1 MRLDHFAMYP
11 ERAFNKVAGRM
22 TFEGGGKGSAPPAP
36 DYTAAA
42 QQTAAGNLANASL
55 SQYGNMVNQVTPQG
69 TVTYTPQT
77 QGYINSSNQ
86 RLSLDDYN
94 ARKANGEDV
103 SGWNPLN
110 QWTQTVSLSPEQ
122 QAAYNKDVQV
132 NAGLQD
138 AGIKGLNYVQQA
150 LDKPLAA
157 PPETVKNVALSNFT
171 QDVGTQKYKNSID
184 DAGKIQR
191 YVDDPTLTQQ
201 QVTDALYGQQT
212 QYLDPQFNQSQSRL
226 ENQLANQGITRGSE
240 AWNNAM
246 GDFARQKQQAY
257 SNARD
262 SAIGQG
268 VNAANTLYQNKLAG
282 GNFVNA
288 AQGQQFGQNQAQQ
301 QAFNQAQQAMF
312 DQLLANANLK
322 NTAQSQ
328 LFNQGLS
335 NANLKN
341 AGIQQDFQNA
351 QTVRNDPINMLNAVR
366 TGSQMQSSSQPAVS
380 VSSPGQMATVSGPD
394 YLSAATA
401 QGQYNMNQYNANQAS
416 SNNLMSGLFGLG
428 SAGLG
433 AYGMMNM
440 KR

>member
-22 TFEGGGKGSAPPAP
+22 TLEGGGKGSAPAAP

-42 QQTAAGNLANASL
+42 QQTAAGNMQNAIV

-69 TVTYTPQT
+69 KVTYSPKT
-77 QGYINSSNQ
+77 GAYINSSG
-86 RLSLDDYN
+86 RLITPDEFNSYDS
-94 ARKANGEDV
+94 NGQL
-103 SGWNPLN
+103 GWNPVQ
-110 QWTQTVSLSPEQ
+110 QWTQSVEMSPEQ
-122 QAAYNKDVQV
+122 QAAYNKDVQM

-150 LDKPLAA
+150 LDKPLGA
-157 PPETVKNVALSNFT
+157 PAETVKGVQLSDFT
-171 QDVGTQKYKNSID
+171 QDIGTQKYQNRID
-184 DAGKIQR
+184 DAGQIQR
-191 YVDDPTLTQQ
+191 SVDDPTLTQQ
-201 QVTDALYGQQT
+201 QVTDAVYNQQT
-212 QYLDPQFNQSQSRL
+212 QYLDPQFNQSQNKL

-246 GDFARQKQQAY
+246 GDFSRQKQQAY

-282 GNFVNA
+282 GSFVNA
-288 AQGQQFGQNQAQQ
+288 AQGQQFGQNQSQQ
-301 QAFNQAQQAMF
+301 QAFNQAQQAYF

-328 LFNQGLS
+328 LFNQRLA
-335 NANLKN
+335 NANLN
-341 AGIQQDFQNA
+341 NSGIQQDFQNE
-351 QTVRNDPINMLNAVR
+351 QTVRNDPVNMLNAVR
-366 TGSQMQSSSQPAVS
+366 TGSQMQTSQQPAVS
-380 VSSPGQMATVSGPD
+380 VSAPGQMATVSGPD

-401 QGQYNMNQYNANQAS
+401 TGQYNQGLYNANQAA
-416 SNNLMSGLFGLG
+416 SNNLTSGLFGLG
-428 SAGLG
+428 TAGIG
-433 AYGMMNM
+433 AYGLMNR
-440 KR
+440 K